1 MGRAEKYQRTR
12 RGGKRPLSGL
22 NMKGFRLREGPHRSL
37 CQVGCLGLPRI
48 VAFEVRQRQRG
59 IVGSGT
65 EPDGSG
71 SREGL
76 RIGIIKGLFAWAGK
90 YQRSRRGTRWKRCPF
105 FFFINSPQTTKPPQP
120 LPAKEVL
127 HYPPCFSF
135 IYYYLQWQHRTPLN
149 LKVNFPRNDDFS
161 GCAWVAGLRT
171 GDPIWV
177 VPVRFVRN
185 VNA

>member
-1 MGRAEKYQRTR
+1 MPATNRNFKQAFWASRKVPKNSP
-12 RGGKRPLSGL
+12 GGKRPLSGL

-48 VAFEVRQRQRG
+48 VAFEVRQRPRG

-90 YQRSRRGTRWKRCPF
+90 CVWELSQGRPPLLESFGHSMTIGTCPENHAFMYLTSSTMQSRGNGRQDISFKCENQDHYLCRSNR
-105 FFFINSPQTTKPPQP
+105 
-120 LPAKEVL
+120 E
-127 HYPPCFSF
+127 
-135 IYYYLQWQHRTPLN
+135 
-149 LKVNFPRNDDFS
+149 
-161 GCAWVAGLRT
+161 
-171 GDPIWV
+171 
-177 VPVRFVRN
+177 
-185 VNA
+185 